1 MRTPEE
7 LENYLQEV
15 EDALGKL
22 RSKALGQ
29 DLSYDILL
37 PPKSERWTAEEK
49 ATYLAKRFLFVL
61 SKAAPVASILPELEE
76 SRDWLRDLLLF
87 LLEKCNPDDRTFASM
102 KRIINLEED
111 TREVMFKSGDYA
123 ALLTEPPYLLTR
135 FDLAVLYLLE
145 ATGYAPM
152 SINNNT

>member
-49 ATYLAKRFLFVL
+49 ATYLTKRFLFVL

-76 SRDWLRDLLLF
+76 SRD
-87 LLEKCNPDDRTFASM
+87 
-102 KRIINLEED
+102 
-111 TREVMFKSGDYA
+111 
-123 ALLTEPPYLLTR
+123 
-135 FDLAVLYLLE
+135 
-145 ATGYAPM
+145 
-152 SINNNT
+152 